1 MISTNKEKIGFTLIV
16 LITLMSLLAVFFQ
29 DPIAQDTNYH
39 NFRDSKEIFSIQ
51 NFWNVLSNLPFLIVG
66 ILGLY
71 KVLVT
76 DTLKIIGDIKIAY
89 SLLFFGVTLIA
100 LGSAY
105 YHLWPNNQTLV
116 WDRLPMTI
124 AFMSLFSIIISEF
137 ISTRAGKALLLPLII
152 VGISSVI
159 YWHLSEIQG
168 AGDLRFYALVQFYP
182 MLIIPLIL
190 ICFNSRCSKAKA
202 YWLLLVAYVVAKA
215 LEHFDDEVYNTLGFI
230 SGHSIKHIVAALG
243 LYILYIS
250 YLRRSCT

>member
-1 MISTNKEKIGFTLIV
+1 MISTNKEKVGFTLIV
-16 LITLMSLLAVFFQ
+16 LITLISVLAIFFQ

-89 SLLFFGVTLIA
+89 SLLFFGITLIA
-100 LGSAY
+100 LGSGY
-105 YHLWPNNQTLV
+105 YHLLPNNQTLV

-137 ISTRAGKALLLPLII
+137 ISTRAGKVLLLPLII

-182 MLIIPLIL
+182 MLVIPVIL
-190 ICFNSRCSKAKA
+190 ICFNSRCSKAKT
-202 YWLLLVAYVVAKA
+202 YWLLLMTYAAAKVF
-215 LEHFDDEVYNTLGFI
+215 EHFDGEIYNVLGFI

-243 LYILYIS
+243 LYILTIS